1 MNRSVSFRMRFL
13 TALSPVLAM
22 LALAACGGGAST
34 TENPPTTPPPAAGYT
49 GPPPASQDVQ
59 AFKLNV
65 WDNLQASNRCGQ
77 CHGTG
82 GQVPSFVRSD
92 DINLAYEAANS
103 VVDLGNPSAST
114 MVTKVGGGH
123 NCWLAADS
131 ACADQLT
138 VWIRNWAGQTMGGT
152 RGAPL
157 QPPPIKDVGASKS
170 FPASSALFG
179 STVYPVLTQYCSRC
193 HSSGATTPQS
203 PFFAEAN
210 VDVAY
215 AAVRAKINLD
225 SPDQSRLVVR
235 LRDEFHNCWTDCAT
249 AANVMLGAIQDFAD
263 GVPLTQVDPNLVTS
277 KALTLYD
284 GTVASGGNRFD
295 NAAIALYE
303 FKTGTGTV
311 AYDTSGVEPSA
322 NLTMSGAVT
331 WVGGWGI
338 DLRGGKAQATTASS
352 RKLHDLIKATGEYS
366 IEAWVAP
373 ANVVQEQAY
382 IVSYSGGT
390 MARNFTLGQ
399 TMYNYDY
406 FNRAT
411 TTDANGEPALS
422 TPSADEVLQ
431 ATLQHVV
438 ATYSPVDGR
447 RIYVNGVLTTQADPV
462 PAGLF
467 TDWNDTFALV
477 LGNEVSNDRTWQ
489 GVVRMVVIHNR
500 ALTQPQIQQNF
511 EAGVGERFYLLF
523 SVEHLINV
531 PQSYVMFE
539 GSQFDSYS
547 YLFNKPTFIS
557 LDGSQDP
564 DQVRIKGLRIGVNG
578 TEAKVGQAYAPL
590 DRTVTAAGYEPA
602 TGFSLAGIGTV
613 VALDKGPSADEFF
626 LTFEQIGDA
635 QPPVRRTRADAAAAA
650 AGCRPVVGDRPADI
664 RGDLDLHVE
673 HDGRADDE
681 RERGGHLH
689 ARARAIADRREHR
702 GLPVLAPG
710 RRRPARDRVLQRAGE
725 RRRPRASY
733 FPGFNFG
740 APAATAFDTPAERA
754 QITGPLVT
762 RAVGTGLTTAAV
774 SRGSHDRSGRADR
787 QAHGLR
793 RQLRRGSHGSRGQGS
808 LFGGHRQRQH
818 AAAMRVLH

>member
-1 MNRSVSFRMRFL
+1 MNRSINVRMRAVA
-13 TALSPVLAM
+13 ALSSVLAL
-22 LALAACGGGAST
+22 LALAGCGGGAST
-34 TENPPTTPPPAAGYT
+34 EENPATTPPPPPAGYA

-59 AFKLNV
+59 SFKLNV
-65 WDNLQASNRCGQ
+65 WDNLQGSNRCGQ

-82 GQVPSFVRSD
+82 GQVPSFVRND
-92 DINLAYEAANS
+92 DINLAYEAANG
-103 VVDLGNPSAST
+103 VVDLSNPSDSM

-138 VWIRNWAGQTMGGT
+138 VWIRNWAGQTLGGT
-152 RGAPL
+152 RGVPL
-157 QPPPIKDVGASKS
+157 QAPPIKEVGDSKS
-170 FPASSALFG
+170 FPADSALFG
-179 STVYPVLTQYCSRC
+179 STVYPLLEQYCSRC
-193 HSSGATTPQS
+193 HSSGSATPQS
-203 PFFAEAN
+203 PFFAESD

-235 LRDEFHNCWTDCAT
+235 LRNEFHNCWTDCAA
-249 AANVMLGAIQDFAD
+249 AANAMEAAIQDFAD
-263 GVPLTQVDPNLVTS
+263 GVPLTEVDPDLVIS

-284 GTVASGGNRFD
+284 GTVASGGSRFD
-295 NAAIALYE
+295 NSAIALYE

-311 AYDTSGVEPSA
+311 AYDTSGVEPA
-322 NLTMSGAVT
+322 LNLTLSGAVS

-338 DLRGGKAQATTASS
+338 DLRGGKAQGTTASS

-373 ANVVQEQAY
+373 ANVVQEMAH

-390 MARNFTLGQ
+390 TARNFTLGQ
-399 TMYNYDY
+399 TMYNYDF

-411 TTDANGEPALS
+411 TTDANGAPALS

-447 RIYVNGVLTTQADPV
+447 RIYVNGELRSDPDPT

-500 ALTQPQIQQNF
+500 ALTQGQITQNF
-511 EAGVGERFYLLF
+511 DAGVGERFYLLF
-523 SVEHLINV
+523 SVSHLVDV

-547 YLFNKPTFIS
+547 YLFNKPAFIS
-557 LDGSQDP
+557 LDDDADP
-564 DQVRIKGLRIGVNG
+564 DQIRIQGVRIGING
-578 TEAKVGQAYAPL
+578 AEAKVGQAYAPL
-590 DRTVTAAGYEPA
+590 EPH
-602 TGFSLAGIGTV
+602 GQLRRLLAGDRLRA
-613 VALDKGPSADEFF
+613 VAARHRGRARQGPVGGRVLPELRAHR
-626 LTFEQIGDA
+626 QQ
-635 QPPVRRTRADAAAAA
+635 QPCARGAGADAAAAA
-650 AGCRPVVGDRPADI
+650 AGWRPGLGDRPAHV
-664 RGDLDLHVE
+664 RGDLGLDVRDDGHRDHQPARRRDLQP
-673 HDGRADDE
+673 
-681 RERGGHLH
+681 
-689 ARARAIADRREHR
+689 RARAAADGREHR

-710 RRRPARDRVLQRAGE
+710 RRRADGDRVLQRA
-725 RRRPRASY
+725 RRRRGPARVVL
-733 FPGFNFG
+733 PGLQLRRSG
-740 APAATAFDTPAERA
+740 GGRLRHAAERA
-754 QITGPLVT
+754 QITGPLRA
-762 RAVGTGLTTAAV
+762 RAVGTGLASQPTAAEISTEV
-774 SRGSHDRSGRADR
+774 DALIGRLTACGGSCAADR
-787 QAHGLR
+787 TEVVVKAACSAVV
-793 RQLRRGSHGSRGQGS
+793 GSASTLLQ
-808 LFGGHRQRQH
+808 
-818 AAAMRVLH
+818 

>member
-1 MNRSVSFRMRFL
+1 MNRSDRAHSRFL
-13 TALSPVLAM
+13 GTLLPALVL
-22 LALAACGGGAST
+22 LALAGCGGGAST
-34 TENPPTTPPPAAGYT
+34 TENPPTTSPPPAAYS

-65 WDNLQASNRCGQ
+65 WDNLQAANRCGQ

-103 VVDLGNPSAST
+103 VVDLSNPAGSE

-123 NCWLAADS
+123 NCWLASDS
-131 ACADQLT
+131 ACADQLV
-138 VWIRNWAGQTMGGT
+138 VWIRNWAGQTLGGT

-157 QPPPIKDVGASKS
+157 QPPPIKDPGASKS
-170 FPASSALFG
+170 FPASSANFA
-179 STVYPVLTQYCSRC
+179 STVYPLLEQYCSRC
-193 HSSGATTPQS
+193 HSSGAITPQS
-203 PFFAEAN
+203 PFFAEAD

-225 SPDQSRLVVR
+225 TPAQSRLVLR

-249 AANVMLGAIQDFAD
+249 AANAMQAAIEEFAD
-263 GVPLTQVDPNLVTS
+263 GIAPTQIDPDLVVS

-284 GTVASGGNRFD
+284 GTVASGGSRFD

-303 FKTGTGTV
+303 FKTGTGSV
-311 AYDTSGVEPSA
+311 AYDTSGVEPAA

-338 DLRGGKAQATTASS
+338 DLRGGKAQGTTASS
-352 RKLHDLIKATGEYS
+352 RKLHDLIKATGEYT

-373 ANVVQEQAY
+373 ANVVQEMAY

-390 MARNFTLGQ
+390 TARNFTLGQ
-399 TMYNYDY
+399 TMYNYD
-406 FNRAT
+406 FMSRAT
-411 TTDANGEPALS
+411 TTDANGQPVLS

-438 ATYSPVDGR
+438 ATYSAVDGR
-447 RIYVNGVLTTQADPV
+447 RIYVNGALASQPDTA

-477 LGNEVSNDRTWQ
+477 LGNEVSSDRTWQ
-489 GVVRMVVIHNR
+489 GVVRMVAIHNR
-500 ALTQPQIQQNF
+500 ALTEAQITQNF

-531 PQSYVMFE
+531 PDSYVMFE

-547 YLFNKPTFIS
+547 YLFNKPAFIS

-564 DQVRIKGLRIGVNG
+564 DQVRIAGLRIGING
-578 TEAKVGQAYAPL
+578 AEAKVGQAYAPL

-602 TGFSLAGIGTV
+602 TGFSLSGIGTV
-613 VALDKGPSADEFF
+613 VALDKGPAADEFF
-626 LTFEQIGDA
+626 LTFERIGTQSHPFVEPAPTPLAPPPASDPASQIGLRTFEEISVSMSGMTGIAATNVNVAETYGRVRQQLPTVENIEGFLSSHQVGAA
-635 QPPVRRTRADAAAAA
+635 QLAIEYCNELVNDNA
-650 AGCRPVVGDRPADI
+650 
-664 RGDLDLHVE
+664 
-673 HDGRADDE
+673 
-681 RERGGHLH
+681 
-689 ARARAIADRREHR
+689 ARAA
-702 GLPVLAPG
+702 
-710 RRRPARDRVLQRAGE
+710 
-725 RRRPRASY
+725 Y
-733 FPGFNFG
+733 FPGFNFA

-754 QITGPLVT
+754 MVTGPLVA
-762 RAVGTGLTTAAV
+762 RAVGTGMTTQPSAAEVAGEVDALIGRLTACG
-774 SRGSHDRSGRADR
+774 GSCAADR
-787 QAHGLR
+787 TEVVVKAACSAVV
-793 RQLRRGSHGSRGQGS
+793 GSASTLLQ
-808 LFGGHRQRQH
+808 
-818 AAAMRVLH
+818 

>member
-1 MNRSVSFRMRFL
+1 MNRSIRFRMRVL
-13 TALSPVLAM
+13 TALLPALAL
-22 LALAACGGGAST
+22 LALAGCGGGAAT
-34 TENPPTTPPPAAGYT
+34 TENPPTTPPPPAAYS

-65 WDNLQASNRCGQ
+65 WDNLQAANRCGQ

-92 DINLAYEAANS
+92 DINLAYEAANG
-103 VVDLGNPSAST
+103 VVDLGNPSASR
-114 MVTKVGGGH
+114 MVVKVGGGH

-152 RGAPL
+152 RGTDL
-157 QPPPIKDVGASKS
+157 QPPPIKDPGASKS
-170 FPASSALFG
+170 FPADSALFG
-179 STVYPVLTQYCSRC
+179 STVYPVLAQYCSRC
-193 HSSGATTPQS
+193 HSSAAVIPQS
-203 PFFAEAN
+203 PFFAEAD

-225 SPDQSRLVVR
+225 TPAQSRLVVR

-249 AANVMLGAIQDFAD
+249 AANVMQAAIQDFAD
-263 GVPLTQVDPNLVTS
+263 GVPLTQVDPNLVVS

-295 NAAIALYE
+295 NAAVALYE

-311 AYDTSGVEPSA
+311 AYDTSGVEPAA
-322 NLTMSGAVT
+322 NLTLSGAVT

-352 RKLHDLIKATGEYS
+352 KKLHDLIKATGEYT

-447 RIYVNGVLTTQADPV
+447 RIYVNGQLVTQPDPQ

-489 GVVRMVVIHNR
+489 GVIRMVAIHNR
-500 ALTQPQIQQNF
+500 ALTQQQIQQNF
-511 EAGVGERFYLLF
+511 DAGVGERFYLLF
-523 SVEHLINV
+523 SVSHLVNV
-531 PQSYVMFE
+531 PQAYVMFE
-539 GSQFDSYS
+539 ASQFDSYS
-547 YLFNKPTFIS
+547 YLFNKPSFIS
-557 LDGSQDP
+557 LDGSATP
-564 DQVRIKGLRIGVNG
+564 DQIRVRGLRIGVNG
-578 TEAKVGQAYAPL
+578 AEAKVGQAYAPM
-590 DRTVTAAGYEPA
+590 DRTVATAGYDPA

-626 LTFEQIGDA
+626 LTFEQIGSHSHAFAEPAPAPLPPPPDA
-635 QPPVRRTRADAAAAA
+635 DPSAEVGLRTFEEISTSMSNMTGVPTTNANVAATYMRVREQLPTVENIEGFLSSHQVGAAQLAIEYCNELVDDGAMRAA
-650 AGCRPVVGDRPADI
+650 
-664 RGDLDLHVE
+664 
-673 HDGRADDE
+673 
-681 RERGGHLH
+681 
-689 ARARAIADRREHR
+689 
-702 GLPVLAPG
+702 
-710 RRRPARDRVLQRAGE
+710 
-725 RRRPRASY
+725 Y

-740 APAATAFDTPAERA
+740 APAATAFDMPAERA
-754 QITGPLVT
+754 LVTGPLVA
-762 RAVGTGLTTAAV
+762 RAVGTGIATQPTAAEV
-774 SRGSHDRSGRADR
+774 STELDALIGRLTACGGSCAADR
-787 QAHGLR
+787 TEVVVKSACSAVV
-793 RQLRRGSHGSRGQGS
+793 GSASTLLQ
-808 LFGGHRQRQH
+808 
-818 AAAMRVLH
+818 

>member
-103 VVDLGNPSAST
+103 VVDLGNPSASM

-311 AYDTSGVEPSA
+311 AYDTSRRRTVGQPDDVGRRDLGRRLGHRPARRQGAGDDRLEPQAPRPHQGDGRILDRGLGRAGQRGAGAGVHRELLRRHDGPELHA
-322 NLTMSGAVT
+322 RPDDVQLRLLQPRDDDRRERRARALDA
-331 WVGGWGI
+331 VGGRGAAGDAAARGR
-338 DLRGGKAQATTASS
+338 DLQPGRRPPHLRERRAHDAGRPGPGRPLHRLERHLRARARQRGLATTA
-352 RKLHDLIKATGEYS
+352 
-366 IEAWVAP
+366 P
-373 ANVVQEQAY
+373 
-382 IVSYSGGT
+382 
-390 MARNFTLGQ
+390 
-399 TMYNYDY
+399 
-406 FNRAT
+406 
-411 TTDANGEPALS
+411 
-422 TPSADEVLQ
+422 
-431 ATLQHVV
+431 
-438 ATYSPVDGR
+438 
-447 RIYVNGVLTTQADPV
+447 
-462 PAGLF
+462 
-467 TDWNDTFALV
+467 
-477 LGNEVSNDRTWQ
+477 
-489 GVVRMVVIHNR
+489 
-500 ALTQPQIQQNF
+500 
-511 EAGVGERFYLLF
+511 
-523 SVEHLINV
+523 
-531 PQSYVMFE
+531 
-539 GSQFDSYS
+539 
-547 YLFNKPTFIS
+547 
-557 LDGSQDP
+557 
-564 DQVRIKGLRIGVNG
+564 
-578 TEAKVGQAYAPL
+578 
-590 DRTVTAAGYEPA
+590 
-602 TGFSLAGIGTV
+602 
-613 VALDKGPSADEFF
+613 
-626 LTFEQIGDA
+626 
-635 QPPVRRTRADAAAAA
+635 
-650 AGCRPVVGDRPADI
+650 
-664 RGDLDLHVE
+664 
-673 HDGRADDE
+673 GRASC
-681 RERGGHLH
+681 
-689 ARARAIADRREHR
+689 AW
-702 GLPVLAPG
+702 
-710 RRRPARDRVLQRAGE
+710 
-725 RRRPRASY
+725 S
-733 FPGFNFG
+733 
-740 APAATAFDTPAERA
+740 
-754 QITGPLVT
+754 
-762 RAVGTGLTTAAV
+762 
-774 SRGSHDRSGRADR
+774 
-787 QAHGLR
+787 
-793 RQLRRGSHGSRGQGS
+793 
-808 LFGGHRQRQH
+808 
-818 AAAMRVLH
+818 

>member
-1 MNRSVSFRMRFL
+1 MNRSRNFRMRVL
-13 TALSPVLAM
+13 AALSPALAM
-22 LALAACGGGAST
+22 LALAGCGGGAST
-34 TENPPTTPPPAAGYT
+34 TVNPPTTPPPPAGYT

-65 WDNLQASNRCGQ
+65 WDNLQAANRCGQ

-92 DINLAYEAANS
+92 DINLAYEAANG
-103 VVDLGNPSAST
+103 VVDLSNPAAST
-114 MVTKVGGGH
+114 MVSKVGGGH
-123 NCWLAADS
+123 NCWLASDS

-138 VWIRNWAGQTMGGT
+138 VWIRNWAGQTLGGT

-170 FPASSALFG
+170 FPTDSALFG

-193 HSSGATTPQS
+193 HSSGAITPQS
-203 PFFAEAN
+203 PFFAEAD

-225 SPDQSRLVVR
+225 TPDQSRLVLR
-235 LRDEFHNCWTDCAT
+235 LRQEFHNCWTDCAT
-249 AANVMLGAIQDFAD
+249 AANVMQSAIEDFAD
-263 GVPLTQVDPNLVTS
+263 GVPLTQVDPDLVIS

-311 AYDTSGVEPSA
+311 AYDTSGVEPA
-322 NLTMSGAVT
+322 LNLTLSGAVT

-338 DLRGGKAQATTASS
+338 DLRGGKAQGTTASS
-352 RKLHDLIKATGEYS
+352 RKLHDLIRATGEYT

-438 ATYSPVDGR
+438 ATYSAVDGR
-447 RIYVNGVLTTQADPV
+447 RIYVNGELRTTPDPV

-500 ALTQPQIQQNF
+500 ALSEAQIDQNF
-511 EAGVGERFYLLF
+511 DAGVGERFYLLF
-523 SVEHLINV
+523 SVSHLVNV
-531 PQSYVMFE
+531 PQSYVLFE
-539 GSQFDSYS
+539 ASQFDSYS
-547 YLFNKPTFIS
+547 YLFNEPAFIS

-564 DQVRIKGLRIGVNG
+564 DQIRIRGVRIGVNG
-578 TEAKVGQAYAPL
+578 AEVRVGQAYAPV

-602 TGFSLAGIGTV
+602 TGFDLADIGTV

-626 LTFEQIGDA
+626 LSFEQIGTNSNAFNEPAPTPLPPPPDGDPASEIGLRTFEEISASMADMTGVPTTNANVAATYMRVREQLPTVENIEGFLSSHQVGAA
-635 QPPVRRTRADAAAAA
+635 QLAIEYCNELVNDGGLRAA
-650 AGCRPVVGDRPADI
+650 
-664 RGDLDLHVE
+664 
-673 HDGRADDE
+673 
-681 RERGGHLH
+681 
-689 ARARAIADRREHR
+689 
-702 GLPVLAPG
+702 
-710 RRRPARDRVLQRAGE
+710 
-725 RRRPRASY
+725 Y

-740 APAATAFDTPAERA
+740 ASAATAFDTPAERA
-754 QITGPLVT
+754 QITGPLVA
-762 RAVGTGLTTAAV
+762 RAVGTGLATQPSAAEITAEVDALLGRLTTCG
-774 SRGSHDRSGRADR
+774 GSCAADR
-787 QAHGLR
+787 TEVVVKSACSAVV
-793 RQLRRGSHGSRGQGS
+793 GSASTLLQ
-808 LFGGHRQRQH
+808 
-818 AAAMRVLH
+818 

>member
-1 MNRSVSFRMRFL
+1 MNRSDRAHSRFL
-13 TALSPVLAM
+13 GTLLPALVL
-22 LALAACGGGAST
+22 LALAGCGGGAST
-34 TENPPTTPPPAAGYT
+34 TENPPTTSPPPAAYS

-65 WDNLQASNRCGQ
+65 WDNLQAANRCGQ

-103 VVDLGNPSAST
+103 VVDLSNPAGSE

-123 NCWLAADS
+123 NCWLASDS
-131 ACADQLT
+131 ACADQLV
-138 VWIRNWAGQTMGGT
+138 VWIRNWAGQTLGGT

-157 QPPPIKDVGASKS
+157 QPPPIKDPGASKS
-170 FPASSALFG
+170 FPASSANFA
-179 STVYPVLTQYCSRC
+179 STVYPLLEQYCSRC
-193 HSSGATTPQS
+193 HSSGAITPQS
-203 PFFAEAN
+203 PFFAEAD

-225 SPDQSRLVVR
+225 TPAQSRLVLR

-249 AANVMLGAIQDFAD
+249 AANAMQAAIEDFAD
-263 GVPLTQVDPNLVTS
+263 GIAPTQIDPDLVVS

-284 GTVASGGNRFD
+284 GTVASGGSRFD

-303 FKTGTGTV
+303 FKTGTGSV
-311 AYDTSGVEPSA
+311 AYDTSGVEPAA

-338 DLRGGKAQATTASS
+338 DLRGGKAQGTTASS
-352 RKLHDLIKATGEYS
+352 RKLHDLIKATGEYT

-373 ANVVQEQAY
+373 ANVVQEMAY

-390 MARNFTLGQ
+390 TARNFTLGQ
-399 TMYNYDY
+399 TMYNYD
-406 FNRAT
+406 FMSRAT
-411 TTDANGEPALS
+411 TTDANGQPVLS

-438 ATYSPVDGR
+438 ATYSAVDGR
-447 RIYVNGVLTTQADPV
+447 RIYVNGALASQPDTA

-477 LGNEVSNDRTWQ
+477 LGNEVSSDRTWQ
-489 GVVRMVVIHNR
+489 GVVRMVAIHNR
-500 ALTQPQIQQNF
+500 ALTEAQITQNF

-531 PQSYVMFE
+531 PDSYVMFE

-547 YLFNKPTFIS
+547 YLFNKPAFIS

-564 DQVRIKGLRIGVNG
+564 DQVRIAGLRIGING
-578 TEAKVGQAYAPL
+578 AEAKVGQAYAPL

-602 TGFSLAGIGTV
+602 TGFSLSGIGTV
-613 VALDKGPSADEFF
+613 VALDKGPAADEFF
-626 LTFEQIGDA
+626 LTFERIGTQSHPFVEPAPTPLAPPPASDPASQIGLRTFEEISVSMSGMTGIAATNVNVAETYGRVRQQLPTVENIEGFLSSHQVGAA
-635 QPPVRRTRADAAAAA
+635 QLAIEYCNELVNDNA
-650 AGCRPVVGDRPADI
+650 
-664 RGDLDLHVE
+664 
-673 HDGRADDE
+673 
-681 RERGGHLH
+681 
-689 ARARAIADRREHR
+689 ARAA
-702 GLPVLAPG
+702 
-710 RRRPARDRVLQRAGE
+710 
-725 RRRPRASY
+725 Y
-733 FPGFNFG
+733 FPGFNFA

-754 QITGPLVT
+754 MVTGPLVA
-762 RAVGTGLTTAAV
+762 RAVGTGMTTQPSAAEVAGEVDALIGRLTACG
-774 SRGSHDRSGRADR
+774 GSCAADR
-787 QAHGLR
+787 TEVVVKAACSAVV
-793 RQLRRGSHGSRGQGS
+793 GSASTLLQ
-808 LFGGHRQRQH
+808 
-818 AAAMRVLH
+818 

>member
-1 MNRSVSFRMRFL
+1 MNRSASLRMRFL
-13 TALSPVLAM
+13 TALVPGLAM
-22 LALAACGGGAST
+22 LALAGCGGGAST
-34 TENPPTTPPPAAGYT
+34 SENPPTAPPPPPGYT

-65 WDNLQASNRCGQ
+65 WDNLQAANRCGQ

-82 GQVPSFVRSD
+82 GQVPSFVRND

-103 VVDLGNPSAST
+103 VVDLSNPADSV
-114 MVTKVGGGH
+114 MVQKVGGGH
-123 NCWLAADS
+123 NCWLAAAS

-152 RGAPL
+152 RGTEL
-157 QPPPIKDVGASKS
+157 QAPPIKDVGASKS
-170 FPASSALFG
+170 FPESAALFG

-193 HSSGATTPQS
+193 HSSGAITPQS
-203 PFFAEAN
+203 PFFAEAD

-235 LRDEFHNCWTDCAT
+235 LRDEFHNCWTDCGT
-249 AANVMLGAIQDFAD
+249 AAHVMQGAIEDFAD
-263 GVPLTQVDPNLVTS
+263 GIQPTQIDPDLVVS

-311 AYDTSGVEPSA
+311 AYDTSGVEPAA
-322 NLTMSGAVT
+322 NLTLSGAVT

-352 RKLHDLIKATGEYS
+352 RKLHDLIKATGEYT

-390 MARNFTLGQ
+390 TARNFTLGQ
-399 TMYNYDY
+399 TMYDYDY

-411 TTDANGEPALS
+411 TTDANGDPRLS
-422 TPSADEVLQ
+422 TPSANEVLQ

-438 ATYSPVDGR
+438 ATYSAVDGR
-447 RIYVNGVLTTQADPV
+447 RIYVNGVLASQPDPTA
-462 PAGLF
+462 AGLF

-477 LGNEVSNDRTWQ
+477 LGNEVSNDRIWQ
-489 GVVRMVVIHNR
+489 GVVRMVAIHNR
-500 ALTQPQIQQNF
+500 ALTDAQIAQNF

-523 SVEHLINV
+523 SVAHLIDV

-539 GSQFDSYS
+539 ASQFDSYS
-547 YLFNKPTFIS
+547 YLFNKPSFIS
-557 LDGSQDP
+557 LDGSLDP
-564 DQVRIKGLRIGVNG
+564 DQVHLKGIRIGVNG
-578 TEAKVGQAYAPL
+578 SEAKVGQAYAPL
-590 DRTVTAAGYEPA
+590 DKTVTAAGYEPA
-602 TGFSLAGIGTV
+602 TGFSLASIGTV

-626 LTFEQIGDA
+626 LTFEQIGSHDNPFVEPPTAPLADPPDA
-635 QPPVRRTRADAAAAA
+635 DPSSEIGLRTFEEISASMSGMTGVPTTNPRVAETYNRVREQLPTVENIDGFLSSHQVGAAQLAIEYCNELVDDAGLRAA
-650 AGCRPVVGDRPADI
+650 
-664 RGDLDLHVE
+664 
-673 HDGRADDE
+673 
-681 RERGGHLH
+681 
-689 ARARAIADRREHR
+689 
-702 GLPVLAPG
+702 
-710 RRRPARDRVLQRAGE
+710 
-725 RRRPRASY
+725 Y

-740 APAATAFDTPAERA
+740 ASAQTAFDTPGERA
-754 QITGPLVT
+754 LVTGPLT
-762 RAVGTGLTTAAV
+762 ARAVGTALATQPSAAEVSAEVDALIGRLTACGA
-774 SRGSHDRSGRADR
+774 GCAADR
-787 QAHGLR
+787 TEVVVKAACSAVI
-793 RQLRRGSHGSRGQGS
+793 GSASTLLQ
-808 LFGGHRQRQH
+808 
-818 AAAMRVLH
+818 